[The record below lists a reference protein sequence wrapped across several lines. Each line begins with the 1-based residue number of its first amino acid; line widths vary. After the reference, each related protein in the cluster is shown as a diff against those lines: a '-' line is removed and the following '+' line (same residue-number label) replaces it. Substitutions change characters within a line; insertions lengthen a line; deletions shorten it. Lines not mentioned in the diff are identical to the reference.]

1 MLRAIAP
8 TRGHGEHVHARIVT
22 RFSPATKERL
32 VLVIFVILGLTFAA
46 CSNNKGQST
55 RLTGEDILVATD
67 QVREKLASSS
77 FLAER
82 TPADGALRLAPGR
95 VRNLSNDRLSK
106 GDQLVAV
113 RRVLA
118 DQGLQDMLRAKQ
130 ILVIMPPKEAEAY
143 ADDLLA
149 QPEEFRAVAPTH
161 AFRAEFRSLTRAGGD
176 RAGDISS
183 VRQDFFLVDYSILDL
198 ASSRVV
204 WTDTFEVSRR
214 ATGLLLD

>member
-1 MLRAIAP
+1 ML
-8 TRGHGEHVHARIVT
+8 
-22 RFSPATKERL
+22 L
-32 VLVIFVILGLTFAA
+32 VCALLLPA

-55 RLTGEDILVATD
+55 RLIGEDILVATD
-67 QVREKLASSS
+67 EVREKLASSA

-82 TPADGALRLAPGR
+82 TPGDAPVRLAPGR

-118 DQGLQDMLRAKQ
+118 DQGLQDLLLSKGIA
-130 ILVIMPPKEAEAY
+130 VIMPPKEAEAY
-143 ADDLLA
+143 ADELLA
-149 QPEEFRAVAPTH
+149 QPEAFRAVAPTH

-176 RAGDISS
+176 RAGDIAD
-183 VRQDFFLVDYSILDL
+183 VRQDYFLVDYSILDL

-204 WTDTFEVSRR
+204 WTGTFEVARR
-214 ATGLLLD
+214 ATGILVD